1 MKERKR
7 TLPVVVVN
15 RETAFKAYGIDGIP
29 QVVVVDRDG
38 TVVKHW
44 VGLRRE
50 NELREVIQPLLTR

>member
-1 MKERKR
+1 
-7 TLPVVVVN
+7 
-15 RETAFKAYGIDGIP
+15 
-29 QVVVVDRDG
+29 VDRDG